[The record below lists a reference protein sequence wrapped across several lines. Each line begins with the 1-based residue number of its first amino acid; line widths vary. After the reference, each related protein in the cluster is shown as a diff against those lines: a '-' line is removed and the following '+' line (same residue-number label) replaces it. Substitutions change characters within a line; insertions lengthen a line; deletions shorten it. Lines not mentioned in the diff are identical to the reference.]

1 MTRVKNRRVAA
12 VGGWQYHQPQ
22 TGWSLERNA
31 PNAVW
36 DFGAAVQAIIQHRK
50 GNPRFNLSTDQ
61 ATVENELDEHN
72 ALRMLSMPGAESYV
86 DTTQATDPKHRPPL
100 NPSSPNVVAAS
111 ERVIGGAKI
120 ALEMFGQKGPV
131 SRDLAEKRAA
141 VCVDCPANDKGDW
154 TRWFT
159 VPAAGIVRQML
170 SVVTGMKLKTS
181 FDDRLVFC
189 TACSC
194 PLKSKVWAPLD
205 HIKSHTPQEAI
216 DHLDPRCWILKNDN

>member
-1 MTRVKNRRVAA
+1 MLRVKNRRVAA
-12 VGGWQYHQPQ
+12 VGGWQHTEPQ
-22 TGWSLERNA
+22 TGWSLAKNA
-31 PNAVW
+31 PHAIW
-36 DFGAAVQAIIQHRK
+36 DLDLSADELIRHRLA
-50 GNPRFNLSTDQ
+50 NPRFKLPTDKP
-61 ATVENELDEHN
+61 TVMNELEHEN
-72 ALRMLSMPGAESYV
+72 ALRMMSIPGQEIYV

-111 ERVIGGAKI
+111 ERMIGGAKI